1 MVKRMEKYKKFW
13 ESVDIEYT
21 EKVNKLSDILDTA
34 KNDAVSYVKNIE
46 NSIDK

>member
-21 EKVNKLSDILDTA
+21 EKREKQILYKRVA
-34 KNDAVSYVKNIE
+34 
-46 NSIDK
+46 